1 MVTNEETDLANAVR
15 GLARDSLTDEYG
27 VRNIVT
33 AIYALAD
40 AMNNLAKV
48 FEDAKV

>member
-1 MVTNEETDLANAVR
+1 VDKQGDLSRAIFS
-15 GLARDSLTDEYG
+15 LAKDSLTDEYD

-40 AMNNLAKV
+40 SVALLAKAV
-48 FEDAKV
+48 KENKDA